1 MSQTS
6 GQAPLWALAKALSRS
21 VSDIKKLCVNGTTTF
36 HQVANGMYDFMENED
51 VYWENKTHATDLFGQ
66 RAIEVIKQ
74 QVQVEIREL
83 LVAYFG
89 TMIHAAGIPK

>member
-1 MSQTS
+1 
-6 GQAPLWALAKALSRS
+6 
-21 VSDIKKLCVNGTTTF
+21 
-36 HQVANGMYDFMENED
+36 MYDFMENED
-51 VYWENKTHATDLFGQ
+51 VYWENKTHTTDLFGQ

-89 TMIHAAGIPK
+89 KMIHAAVIPI

>member
-1 MSQTS
+1 M
-6 GQAPLWALAKALSRS
+6 
-21 VSDIKKLCVNGTTTF
+21 CVNGTTTF

-89 TMIHAAGIPK
+89 KMIHAAVIPI